1 MATSE
6 PNEVDS
12 VTGQTSTGHEW
23 DGIRE
28 LNTPLPRWW
37 LWTFYA
43 CILFAIVYW
52 ILYPAWPLVNSFS
65 HGVLGFSSRGQVADD
80 VKAIQAQRAQTEAGL
95 DKASVTQIV
104 ADKKLLGLALAH
116 GKAAFAEDC
125 APCHGSGGQGSKG
138 YRNLTNEDWLWGGTL
153 DDIQTTI
160 THGIRADYD
169 KDTRSSAMPAFGR
182 DGVLKPEE
190 IRQVASY
197 VRTLSKLEPEA
208 GVDVAAGKKVFADN
222 CAVCHGDDGKG
233 NLAMGS
239 ANLTDGLQLYGG
251 DFKDLIQ
258 TITYARNSTM
268 PAWGARLDPVTIK
281 SLAVYVHSLGAGQ

>member
-1 MATSE
+1 MATTE
-6 PNEVDS
+6 PTNVDS
-12 VTGQTSTGHEW
+12 ITGQSTTGHEW

-43 CILFAIVYW
+43 SIVFAVIYW
-52 ILYPAWPLVNSFS
+52 VLYPAWPTVTSFS
-65 HGVLGFSSRGQVADD
+65 HGVLGYSSRGQVASD
-80 VKAIQAQRAQTEAGL
+80 VLAIQAQRAQTEAGL
-95 DKASVTQIV
+95 DKASVTEIV
-104 ADKKLLGLALAH
+104 ADKKLLSLALTH
-116 GKAAFAEDC
+116 GRAAFAEDC

-153 DDIQTTI
+153 EDIQTTI

-169 KDTRSSAMPAFGR
+169 KDTRSSAMPTFGAQ
-182 DGVLKPEE
+182 GILKPEE

-197 VRTLSKLEPEA
+197 VRTLSKLAPEE
-208 GVDVAAGKKVFADN
+208 GVDVAAGKKIFTDD
-222 CAVCHGDDGKG
+222 CAPCHGDDGKG
-233 NLAMGS
+233 NTAMGS
-239 ANLTDGLQLYGG
+239 ANLTDGMQLYGG
-251 DFKDLIQ
+251 DLKDVIK

-281 SLAVYVHSLGAGQ
+281 SLTVFVHSLGAGQ

>member
-1 MATSE
+1 MATTE
-6 PNEVDS
+6 PTQVDKI
-12 VTGQTSTGHEW
+12 TGQTTTGHEW

-52 ILYPAWPLVNSFS
+52 VLYPAWPLVSGFS

-104 ADKKLLGLALAH
+104 ADKKLLSLALAH

-182 DGVLKPEE
+182 DGILKPEQ

-208 GVDVAAGKKVFADN
+208 GVDVAAGKKIFADN
-222 CAVCHGDDGKG
+222 CAVCHGEDGKG

>member
-6 PNEVDS
+6 PNQVDS

-43 CILFAIVYW
+43 TILFSVVYW
-52 ILYPAWPLVNSFS
+52 VLYPTWPLISSFS
-65 HGVLGFSSRGQVADD
+65 HGVLGYSSRGQVAEDIQ
-80 VKAIQAQRAQTEAGL
+80 AIQAQRAQTEAGL

-208 GVDVAAGKKVFADN
+208 GVDVAAGKKIFADN

>member
-1 MATSE
+1 MATTE
-6 PNEVDS
+6 PNQVDS
-12 VTGQTSTGHEW
+12 VTGQTTTGHEW

-52 ILYPAWPLVNSFS
+52 VLYPAWPLVSGFS
-65 HGVLGFSSRGQVADD
+65 HGALGYSSRGQVAEDIQ
-80 VKAIQAQRAQTEAGL
+80 AIQAQRAQTEAGL

-104 ADKKLLGLALAH
+104 ADKKLLSLALAH

>member
-1 MATSE
+1 MATTE
-6 PNEVDS
+6 PNQVDS
-12 VTGQTSTGHEW
+12 VTGQTTTGHEW

-52 ILYPAWPLVNSFS
+52 VLYPAWPLVSGFS
-65 HGVLGFSSRGQVADD
+65 RGALAYSSRGQVAEDIQ
-80 VKAIQAQRAQTEAGL
+80 AIQAQRAQTEAGL

-104 ADKKLLGLALAH
+104 ADKNLLGLALAH

>member
-1 MATSE
+1 MATDN
-6 PNEVDS
+6 PQLDKI
-12 VTGQTSTGHEW
+12 TGQTTTGHKW
-23 DGIRE
+23 DGISE

-37 LWTFYA
+37 LYTFYA
-43 CILFAIVYW
+43 TIVFAVVW
-52 ILYPAWPLVNSFS
+52 WVLYPAWPLASSFT
-65 HGVLGFSSRGQVADD
+65 HGVLGYTNRGQVAED
-80 VKAIQAQRAQTEAGL
+80 VAAIQAVRAQNEAGL
-95 DKASVTQIV
+95 DKASVTEIV

-138 YRNLTNEDWLWGGTL
+138 YRNLTNDDWLWGGKVE
-153 DDIQTTI
+153 DIYTTI

-169 KDTRSSAMPAFGR
+169 PDTRTSAMPAFGAQ
-182 DGVLKPEE
+182 GILKPEE
-190 IRQVASY
+190 IHQVASY
-197 VRTLSKLEPEA
+197 VRTLSKLAPEP
-208 GVDVAAGKKVFADN
+208 GVDVVAGKKIFADN

-233 NLAMGS
+233 ILAMGS
-239 ANLTDGLQLYGG
+239 ANLTDGLQLYGS

>member
-1 MATSE
+1 MATIE
-6 PNEVDS
+6 PTQVDS
-12 VTGQTSTGHEW
+12 ITGQTTTGHEW

-43 CILFAIVYW
+43 CILFAVGYW
-52 ILYPAWPLVNSFS
+52 VLYPAWPMVTSFT
-65 HGVLGFSSRGQVADD
+65 HGVLGYSSRGQVAED

-95 DKASVTQIV
+95 DKASVQEIV
-104 ADKKLLGLALAH
+104 ADKKLLTLALAH

-153 DDIQTTI
+153 ADIQQTI

-182 DGVLKPEE
+182 DGILKPEE
-190 IRQVASY
+190 VQQVASY
-197 VRTLSKLEPEA
+197 VRTLSKLAPRT
-208 GVDVAAGKKVFADN
+208 GRRRRRRQADLRRQLRRLPRRRRQ
-222 CAVCHGDDGKG
+222 GQYG
-233 NLAMGS
+233 
-239 ANLTDGLQLYGG
+239 DGLRQPRP
-251 DFKDLIQ
+251 
-258 TITYARNSTM
+258 TVCSSTARTSRT
-268 PAWGARLDPVTIK
+268 
-281 SLAVYVHSLGAGQ
+281 